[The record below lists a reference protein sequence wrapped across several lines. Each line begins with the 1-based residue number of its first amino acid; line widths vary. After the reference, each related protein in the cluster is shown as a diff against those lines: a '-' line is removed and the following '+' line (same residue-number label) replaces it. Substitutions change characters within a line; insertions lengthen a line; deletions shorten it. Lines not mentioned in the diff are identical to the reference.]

1 MARVRMSWDWVK
13 GYPIFIY
20 TTFIDHGR
28 FNVKLV
34 KGKYGD

>member
-1 MARVRMSWDWVK
+1 MSWDWVK